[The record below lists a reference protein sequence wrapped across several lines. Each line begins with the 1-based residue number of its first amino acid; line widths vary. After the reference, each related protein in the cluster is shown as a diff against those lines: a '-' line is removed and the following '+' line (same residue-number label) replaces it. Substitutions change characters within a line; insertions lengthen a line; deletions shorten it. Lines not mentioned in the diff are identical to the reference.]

1 MRERDCVKIEKIVKL
16 GLNAGGA
23 LGVYI
28 HDSVT
33 VPSVNT
39 TYRDTCSSL
48 LPASH
53 LCDQSLLKEKHY
65 RYFLFCDTI

>member
-1 MRERDCVKIEKIVKL
+1 MGERDCVKIEKIVKL

-28 HDSVT
+28 YGSMT

-39 TYRDTCSSL
+39 MHRDTCSSL
-48 LPASH
+48 LPAFH
-53 LCDQSLLKEKHY
+53 LCDQSLLKVKHY
-65 RYFLFCDTI
+65 CYFLFCNTV